1 MYLFICDASASFLKL
16 FQRKSKIHK
25 IRFGIV
31 LSKNSLN
38 WRENSLSL
46 LTLSKNCLDT
56 VSLFNSFGKLQN
68 VNVWILS
75 CSLRHTVIMYAS
87 LKKEV
92 NHLSSTLRALWGPY
106 IYFVCESYLLE
117 RWCFHFTFTFIKKK
131 PTRHTLLYGTPS
143 RDPVTVSMSK
153 MWMSGMSI
161 LSLLPFS
168 THMYAFIQIT

>member
-1 MYLFICDASASFLKL
+1 MCTFSYAMPQQVFLNFFKENLKFIRLDLGLFC
-16 FQRKSKIHK
+16 HK
-25 IRFGIV
+25 IR
-31 LSKNSLN
+31 
-38 WRENSLSL
+38 ENEGRIFTYFSTLSL

-117 RWCFHFTFTFIKKK
+117 R
-131 PTRHTLLYGTPS
+131 
-143 RDPVTVSMSK
+143 
-153 MWMSGMSI
+153 
-161 LSLLPFS
+161 
-168 THMYAFIQIT
+168 